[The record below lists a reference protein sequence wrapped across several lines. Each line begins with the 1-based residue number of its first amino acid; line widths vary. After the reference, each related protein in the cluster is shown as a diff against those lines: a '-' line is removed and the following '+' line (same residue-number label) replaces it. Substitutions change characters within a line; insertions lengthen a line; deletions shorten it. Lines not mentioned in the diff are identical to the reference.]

1 MRSVLSGKLLK
12 EQILKSI
19 ELLCGT
25 VKDSLGPMGRNVLIN
40 VSDRDPFITNDGVTI
55 AENITSN
62 DVVVQTI
69 LEILK
74 EASLKTN
81 EVVGDGTTTT
91 LVLLESILKESY
103 QQENV
108 DQLEIKKQLENC
120 LSTVLEHIQTLS
132 RKPTRKD
139 YFSIATVA
147 ANDSFIGRT
156 TSDVFLKVKKKQC
169 IFLRESKTEKTT
181 YEIMNGYRLDVK
193 VPEEYFLNQSNLVM
207 ENCHVIYLDYKVER
221 IEELAS
227 FINQS
232 TRYQENYII
241 LCEGYNNEVA
251 SYLVDYFY
259 DKKCFIVIASWM
271 MYNAWQD
278 EIMEDIRALE
288 EDGVLSSVNI
298 SSSNIILHRS
308 KNTKKRRDT
317 LLKRYEEV
325 EEDYQ
330 KEMLMNRIAMLHH
343 GFATIYVG
351 GFTTT
356 EKREKI
362 MRFED
367 ALCAMEMART
377 GIVPGGGI
385 CFYQASDSLKEDCIG
400 SKILKQALKV
410 PFSQILSNANLSCD
424 EIISNIKNANYEM
437 LYNVK
442 TNDYERV
449 DDTSV
454 IEPAAVVS
462 YSLKNAVSIAGMI
475 LSINHLVIN
484 DFQEKHKD
492 YEM

>member
-1 MRSVLSGKLLK
+1 MKTVLSGKLLK

-55 AENITSN
+55 AENITS
-62 DVVVQTI
+62 DDIITETI
-69 LEILK
+69 LDILK
-74 EASLKTN
+74 EASFKTN

-103 QQENV
+103 KQNV
-108 DQLEIKKQLENC
+108 DKLEIKKELENC
-120 LSTVLEHIQTLS
+120 LSDVLEYIQALS

-147 ANDSFIGRT
+147 ANDSFIGRIT
-156 TSDVFLKVKKKQC
+156 GEVFLKVKKKQC
-169 IFLRESKTEKTT
+169 IFLKESKTEETT

-207 ENCHVIYLDYKVER
+207 ENCHIVYLDYKVER

-232 TRYQENYII
+232 THYQEKYII
-241 LCEGYNNEVA
+241 LCEGYSNEVA

-259 DKKCFIVIASWM
+259 DKKCFIVIASWI

-278 EIMEDIRALE
+278 EIMEDIRALG
-288 EDGVLSSVNI
+288 EDGVLSSVSI
-298 SSSNIILHRS
+298 SSSHIILHSS
-308 KNTKKRRDT
+308 KNTKKRREL
-317 LLKRYEEV
+317 LLKCYEEV

-385 CFYQASDSLKEDCIG
+385 CFYQVSESLKEDSIG

-424 EIISNIKNANYEM
+424 EIISDIKNANYEM

-442 TNDYERV
+442 VNDYERV
-449 DDTSV
+449 VDTSV
-454 IEPAAVVS
+454 IEPVAVVS

-484 DFQEKHKD
+484 DFQEKHKN